1 MNLMDNLLFDND
13 WYRILVFN
21 FQGTDIE
28 EINIPVLKLSTMYF
42 G

>member
-1 MNLMDNLLFDND
+1 M
-13 WYRILVFN
+13 IGIELVFN